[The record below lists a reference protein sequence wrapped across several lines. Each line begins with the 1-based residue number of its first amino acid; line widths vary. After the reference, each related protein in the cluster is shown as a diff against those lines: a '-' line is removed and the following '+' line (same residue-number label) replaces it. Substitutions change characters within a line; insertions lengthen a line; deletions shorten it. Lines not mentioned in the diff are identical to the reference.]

1 MNRDAP
7 LKAGWKMDFERLENP
22 FKTWSGGASKEAP
35 HARLSADMFQPPIQ
49 AVNGKSPAASMTVT
63 ASPRVDPMSPSPL
76 QAPVTREEEVDAND
90 RVLLELSFRSTE
102 DEKCL
107 LSSLP
112 EDEAR
117 YDIYKEAYAE
127 VLYRYG
133 AMNLRNEVLK
143 TMSHGSQDQRGISLG
158 LICGSCNAKTIDPVC
173 SSCHDFAVRCSVCQ
187 LVVRGQSM
195 FCMTCGHGGHAAHLR
210 EWFEVETACPTGC
223 GCWCKQATATMPSY
237 QSEQQEADRTVAP
250 SRSHSF

>member
-1 MNRDAP
+1 
-7 LKAGWKMDFERLENP
+7 
-22 FKTWSGGASKEAP
+22 
-35 HARLSADMFQPPIQ
+35 
-49 AVNGKSPAASMTVT
+49 
-63 ASPRVDPMSPSPL
+63 MSPSPL
-76 QAPVTREEEVDAND
+76 QSVRREEEVDAND
-90 RVLLELSFRSTE
+90 RVLLELNFRSAN

-117 YDIYKEAYAE
+117 YDVYKEAYAE

-143 TMSHGSQDQRGISLG
+143 TVSHNVQDQRGISLG
-158 LICGSCNAKTIDPVC
+158 LICGSCNSRTIDPVC
-173 SSCHDFAVRCSVCQ
+173 SSCHDFALRCSVCQ

-210 EWFEVETACPTGC
+210 EWFKVETACPTGC
-223 GCWCKQATATMPSY
+223 GCWCKQATATMPSL
-237 QSEQQEADRTVAP
+237 QLKQPETDHATGIT
-250 SRSHSF
+250 RSHSF